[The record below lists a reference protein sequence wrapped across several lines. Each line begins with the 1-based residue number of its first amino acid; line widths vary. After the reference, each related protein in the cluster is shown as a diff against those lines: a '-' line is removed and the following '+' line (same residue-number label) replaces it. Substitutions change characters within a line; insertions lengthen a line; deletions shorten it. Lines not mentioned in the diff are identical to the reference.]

1 MLALSALEALRCRFA
16 LLLHIST
23 ERCLLSFPARL
34 NDAQF
39 FFLVPAKVSEAP
51 KGTACSHVL
60 HLCVLALDVLT
71 EYALP
76 VNVLHRW
83 HANVDHISLTV
94 GSPPAWLLFHP
105 KNFITTTVGL

>member
-1 MLALSALEALRCRFA
+1 MLALSALDALRCRFA

-39 FFLVPAKVSEAP
+39 FFFGPCQVSETP

-71 EYALP
+71 EYALS
-76 VNVLHRW
+76 VNVLHRR

-94 GSPPAWLLFHP
+94 GSPPA
-105 KNFITTTVGL
+105 